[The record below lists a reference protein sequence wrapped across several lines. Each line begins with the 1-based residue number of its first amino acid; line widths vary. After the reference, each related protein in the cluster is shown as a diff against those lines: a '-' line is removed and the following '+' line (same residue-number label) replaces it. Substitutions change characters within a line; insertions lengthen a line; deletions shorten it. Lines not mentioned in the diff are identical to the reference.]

1 MRTSGDPYEVLGPF
15 YDQPDHVE
23 MATSFYEA
31 AEPALVAHLAEGQ
44 WALDLGCGTGLLA
57 SMAARRGLRVVG
69 VDRSR
74 KMLELARKRCRPHA
88 RATRFVLGDL
98 VRFRAKKPYSAVCCS
113 GDTINHLSPRE
124 LQTAI
129 RNMGHN
135 VAPGGVLLFDTLN
148 LFCFR
153 HYWTDALY
161 FDEYGRDDLVMQCDW
176 DDDAR
181 VGTVRIVTYARK
193 NGTLR
198 KSATEFNEYFHD
210 DATIRSALRA
220 AGFTRIERDPWSAW
234 VDQHLEP
241 QLERDFWTAVK
252 GD

>member
-23 MATSFYEA
+23 MATSFYLA
-31 AEPALVAHLAEGQ
+31 AEPTLRAHLADGE

-57 SMAARRGLRVVG
+57 AMAARRGLRVVG
-69 VDRSR
+69 VDRSP
-74 KMLELARKRCRPHA
+74 KMLELARKRCRAYA
-88 RATRFVLGDL
+88 RNTRFVLGDL
-98 VRFRAKKPYSAVCCS
+98 VRLRTKEPYAAVCCS

-124 LQTAI
+124 LQTAL
-129 RNMGHN
+129 RNIGRN

-148 LFCFR
+148 RFCFR
-153 HYWTDALY
+153 QYWPDALY
-161 FDEYGRDDLVMQCDW
+161 FEEYGSDDLIMQCDW
-176 DDDAR
+176 DDEAR
-181 VGTVRIVTYARK
+181 VGTVRIVTYVRK
-193 NGTLR
+193 NGVLH

-210 DATIRSALRA
+210 YSTIRRALRA
-220 AGFTRIERDPWSAW
+220 SGFTRIERKPWSAW

-241 QLERDFWTAVK
+241 QLERDFWTAIK